1 MTNQYDIVYRESIDD
16 PEKFWGRVAEDCHR
30 YKKWDKV
37 LDDSNKPLFRW
48 FTGGELNTCYNALD
62 YHVDERGRGDKIAI
76 IYDSPVTG
84 TIQKFTYAETR
95 DIVAAFKRRTCG
107 PGG

>member
-37 LDDSNKPLFRW
+37 LDDSNKPFFRW
-48 FTGGELNTCYNALD
+48 FTGGDNTCYNALD
-62 YHVDERGRGDKIAI
+62 YHVDE
-76 IYDSPVTG
+76 S
-84 TIQKFTYAETR
+84 
-95 DIVAAFKRRTCG
+95 G
-107 PGG
+107 PGRQNRHYLRQSGDRHHPKIHLCGNPGYCGCL